1 MIPKPEDAMRLVEK
15 YNKEKFHLDH
25 AKTVG
30 DVLAHIA
37 ETHDPGREDYWKTVG
52 YLHDIDFGL
61 YPDEHCSKC
70 VEILKTH
77 GVNEQ
82 IIRSVQSHGYGI
94 CSDIEPEHIME
105 KYLYAIDELTGLI
118 GAVALVR
125 PSGYEGMTV
134 KSIKKKFK
142 DRAFAAGC
150 SRDVISRG
158 AEMLEIS
165 LDELI
170 SITLNAINAIK

>member
-1 MIPKPEDAMRLVEK
+1 MIPKPEEAMRLVEK

-25 AKTVG
+25 AKIVG
-30 DVLAHIA
+30 DVLAFIA
-37 ETHDPGREDYWKTVG
+37 ATNDPGNEEYWQTVG

-70 VEILKTH
+70 VEILRSH

-125 PSGYEGMTV
+125 PDGYEGMSV

-142 DRAFAAGC
+142 DKAFAAGC

-170 SITLNAINAIK
+170 SITLNAIISTK